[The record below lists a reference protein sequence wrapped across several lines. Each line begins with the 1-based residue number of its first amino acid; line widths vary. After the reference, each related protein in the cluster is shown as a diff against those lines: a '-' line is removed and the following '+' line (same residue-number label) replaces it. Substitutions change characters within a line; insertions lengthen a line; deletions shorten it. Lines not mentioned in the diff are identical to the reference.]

1 MEDASKQAAQ
11 AALAA
16 KETAGKFTS
25 FVTGYAKDA
34 SKVIKTNV
42 EGQLSD
48 TVTKL
53 GQVSDATKEKMQQ
66 AVSEAGK
73 KAEAVLGEK
82 MGIAAQVI
90 KDKTEETKKIAME
103 KLDAAAKT
111 SKEHTERA
119 AQSMKEKMAAAAGVA
134 EDKAKEFAKTT
145 EEVIKNKA
153 SEAGQAIKGMTE
165 QQLTKMLAALKNS
178 DVAGAKEKETE
189 EFVKACKTVCAFEE
203 SIPRESMKCQINCL
217 QVKEMKEEILKMA
230 KQIETQ
236 NSSAGK

>member
-11 AALAA
+11 AA
-16 KETAGKFTS
+16 KETAGSFSS

-34 SKVIKTNV
+34 TKVIRTNV

-66 AVSEAGK
+66 AVGEAEK

-82 MGIAAQVI
+82 LSIAAQVI

-103 KLDAAAKT
+103 KLDAAAKM
-111 SKEHTERA
+111 SREHTERA
-119 AQSMKEKMAAAAGVA
+119 AQSFKEKMAAAAGVA

-145 EEVIKNKA
+145 EEAIKNKA
-153 SEAGQAIKGMTE
+153 SEASQAIKGMTE
-165 QQLTKMLAALKNS
+165 QQLTKMLAALKDS
-178 DVAGAKEKETE
+178 DVAGAKQKDKE
-189 EFVKACKTVCAFEE
+189 EFVKACKTVCTFEE
-203 SIPRESMKCQINCL
+203 SNPREAMKCEINCL
-217 QVKEMKEEILKMA
+217 QVKEMKEEVLKMA

-236 NSSAGK
+236 KSGA